1 MDTSYHFR
9 LSGACFHHLFLI
21 PVLLSATAYKPQTE
35 VDNTPN
41 VRDLNIPHLSCHQ
54 ESTSVRAPLQSTAN
68 HLHYG
73 LMLPDLKANHMHL
86 FPILS
91 SGQCHAAR
99 FIKKKKTP
107 SFCPVVGSIDTK
119 NGLDKCLEHLQNKVV
134 FDVAQDVLSV
144 RCSWNKGLC
153 HIILS
158 VKQLTCISDAL
169 GLYYWVSD

>member
-1 MDTSYHFR
+1 MRH
-9 LSGACFHHLFLI
+9 LI
-21 PVLLSATAYKPQTE
+21 PVLLSVTAYKPQTE

-99 FIKKKKTP
+99 FIKKKRKHPASVLWSARLTQKTVWINAWNICKTRLCLM
-107 SFCPVVGSIDTK
+107 SRRMYFLSGAVETK
-119 NGLDKCLEHLQNKVV
+119 GY
-134 FDVAQDVLSV
+134 A
-144 RCSWNKGLC
+144 
-153 HIILS
+153 
-158 VKQLTCISDAL
+158 T
-169 GLYYWVSD
+169 